1 MNFIA
6 HCPNWCQISNNNPK
20 NYLTQSEQEKTQ
32 DIITSLSKKYSSVEA
47 KQRPSVTRNRKIKA
61 KILPESPV
69 ESGASIYDFEVGA
82 DEVRLKL
89 ELSPS
94 PKKRKVKPIRR
105 KKKSS
110 KENQT
115 PVNKKSSRSKKTSP
129 ATSIGDSGVFMT
141 PPSLLIS
148 DINTVTS
155 TPSAL
160 PEFTPVTSEDFTG
173 FDSQTED
180 LLSPVQKISDSD
192 DGRLVSKTYESGTSD
207 KKKKGTKKKAL
218 PKKFQ
223 KSISKAEE
231 LAMKMNKE
239 FDELDN
245 FTLSVQD
252 E

>member
-1 MNFIA
+1 MVLA
-6 HCPNWCQISNNNPK
+6 
-20 NYLTQSEQEKTQ
+20 QSEQEKTE

-192 DGRLVSKTYESGTSD
+192 DGRLVTSQITLYDDGSESESVVTSPVKMKILDISKTYESGSSD

-223 KSISKAEE
+223 KSISKAE
-231 LAMKMNKE
+231 
-239 FDELDN
+239 D
-245 FTLSVQD
+245 
-252 E
+252 